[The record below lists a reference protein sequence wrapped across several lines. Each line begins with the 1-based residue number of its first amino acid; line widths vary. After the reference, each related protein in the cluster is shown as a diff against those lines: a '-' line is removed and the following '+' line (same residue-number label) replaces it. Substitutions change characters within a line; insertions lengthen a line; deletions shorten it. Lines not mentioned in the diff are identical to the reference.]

1 MPQTPRSISPT
12 LTLTLKEV
20 KTPGWTSTIECDET
34 ESPRPNSYIDLGAE
48 LSRCKLG
55 QYLEV
60 LVQNGFD
67 TWFTVLEI
75 QEGDLEAMG
84 FKLGHRRKLQRH
96 ILNLLSHT
104 TSLQIPKSALNISH
118 AIAPSVER
126 FTTNYRDTP
135 VTSTNLL
142 KRRYKYRPKLDAN
155 APQKPKTGYILFSK
169 YLRSDPLVATLPFD
183 AIAKHVGH
191 EWQLLSANERKL
203 WEDLFTIAMLSYNEC
218 LDIYKRSTNYRKY
231 QAYLAN
237 FKVLRKPRPSIDE
250 ETVGR
255 QKSMISVKEKDS
267 AGSTQVENSFIR

>member
-1 MPQTPRSISPT
+1 M
-12 LTLTLKEV
+12 
-20 KTPGWTSTIECDET
+20 
-34 ESPRPNSYIDLGAE
+34 DLGAE
-48 LSRCKLG
+48 LSRCELG

-67 TWFTVLEI
+67 TWFTVLGI
-75 QEGDLEAMG
+75 QEGDLEAME

-96 ILNLLSHT
+96 IINHLSHT
-104 TSLQIPKSALNISH
+104 TSLQISKPALNISH
-118 AIAPSVER
+118 AIVPSVEK
-126 FTTNYRDTP
+126 FTPNYPDTP

-142 KRRYKYRPKLDAN
+142 KRRYKYHPKLDAN
-155 APQKPKTGYILFSK
+155 APQKPKTGYVSFSN
-169 YLRSDPLVATLPFD
+169 YLRLDPLVATLPFD

-191 EWQLLSANERKL
+191 EWQLLSPNGRKP
-203 WEDLFTIAMLSYNEC
+203 WEDLFTIAMVSYNEC

-237 FKVLRKPRPSIDE
+237 FKVVRKTRPSIDK

-267 AGSTQVENSFIR
+267 VGSTQVENFFIRLF